1 MATAEPHD
9 FWGRKDEPKHFDFA
23 HYVEPPRY
31 DLKRFH
37 HTLIRDHTNQSRK
50 RPRESPEDLDS
61 KQCSATYSAG
71 SWPLHQE
78 LILTEMTKYPLC
90 HAMLTGTISE
100 PGMTLQLA
108 SDLLLD
114 DARANQHT
122 RPPLPHFPPVYL
134 DCTTKAEFSSRAE
147 GLRTT
152 DGAKFLNSSYEVGPA
167 DLSYQWKLLQEHQGM
182 GHDDSDSA
190 GADEDQCQMPNDI
203 TSAADEAT
211 FKSTDKIELQAYE
224 RYHSALTAGVTGC
237 IHPRSW
243 AQRKIIRWQAATK
256 AWRSTA
262 EVNWDYYAKLFGFY
276 TTQITTNSAT
286 SFGRYMVAPPHLKKI
301 LHAQADIFLYQFF
314 CEYCKQTPN
323 KIPAEAH
330 SRKSG
335 LYIAQALQNDAI
347 PPNIPPDI
355 WHYLPPR
362 KQMRIAALTN
372 NDTLRPRQREAP
384 NALQPPLSSIIP
396 EHNTLYNLRGYYWG
410 WFDEQVIQGIKG
422 IILKISP
429 RVVLVQTNGRTE
441 TPKEQVDII
450 KHYEVADADA
460 PHSYMT
466 HKRQGEDGKTKEV
479 YLPVGDP
486 SAVRMGCGAKPIYF
500 APINKPLTTKNS
512 YPMEHT
518 YINIS
523 DSEPPSLSEDSC
535 SVKSDDSGCSA
546 FPPGCF
552 DSDNDDSGNPY
563 CPTIPT
569 YTGLKDSD
577 LDEEAK
583 RMKAQHAMTAAAP
596 SSDDCPAKRS
606 HEPCAPK
613 NNTTTKTQR
622 NGLPKATT
630 TIRFG
635 PRCNPFI
642 NPHFLCVPFTSTQL
656 LTAKAALKKPRHLEP
671 ASPKEGSTASIVEC
685 KASDSL

>member
-1 MATAEPHD
+1 
-9 FWGRKDEPKHFDFA
+9 
-23 HYVEPPRY
+23 
-31 DLKRFH
+31 
-37 HTLIRDHTNQSRK
+37 
-50 RPRESPEDLDS
+50 
-61 KQCSATYSAG
+61 
-71 SWPLHQE
+71 
-78 LILTEMTKYPLC
+78 
-90 HAMLTGTISE
+90 
-100 PGMTLQLA
+100 
-108 SDLLLD
+108 
-114 DARANQHT
+114 
-122 RPPLPHFPPVYL
+122 
-134 DCTTKAEFSSRAE
+134 
-147 GLRTT
+147 
-152 DGAKFLNSSYEVGPA
+152 
-167 DLSYQWKLLQEHQGM
+167 
-182 GHDDSDSA
+182 
-190 GADEDQCQMPNDI
+190 
-203 TSAADEAT
+203 
-211 FKSTDKIELQAYE
+211 
-224 RYHSALTAGVTGC
+224 
-237 IHPRSW
+237 
-243 AQRKIIRWQAATK
+243 
-256 AWRSTA
+256 
-262 EVNWDYYAKLFGFY
+262 
-276 TTQITTNSAT
+276 
-286 SFGRYMVAPPHLKKI
+286 MVAPPHLKKI

-330 SRKSG
+330 RRKSG

-372 NDTLRPRQREAP
+372 NDTLRPRQQEAP

-410 WFDEQVIQGIKG
+410 WFDDQVMQGIKG

-441 TPKEQVDII
+441 TPKERVDII

-460 PHSYMT
+460 PHSYTT

-500 APINKPLTTKNS
+500 APIDKPLTTKNS

-535 SVKSDDSGCSA
+535 SVKSDDPEGSA

-552 DSDNDDSGNPY
+552 DSD
-563 CPTIPT
+563 
-569 YTGLKDSD
+569 
-577 LDEEAK
+577 
-583 RMKAQHAMTAAAP
+583 
-596 SSDDCPAKRS
+596 SDDCPAKRS